1 MHEMQRRNDNQVQT
15 QSRSQLEHASDRPAS
30 RPPVDVYENQDEY
43 LLLADMPGVTGD
55 NLRINL
61 QAGRLTI
68 EGNPQDGPQGT
79 ALDRE
84 WTTTMYRRT
93 FDIPDT
99 IDTEKVSAEL
109 RQGILRLHLP
119 KQESVKPRRIQVRA
133 G

>member
-1 MHEMQRRNDNQVQT
+1 MHEMQRRNENQSQ
-15 QSRSQLEHASDRPAS
+15 SQLEHASDRPAS

-43 LLLADMPGVTGD
+43 LLVADMPGVTGD

-68 EGNPQDGPQGT
+68 EGNPTDDPQGT

-84 WTTTMYRRT
+84 WTTTMYRRS

-99 IDTEKVSAEL
+99 IDTAKVSAEL
-109 RQGILRLHLP
+109 RQGVLRLHLP